1 MAPGRSL
8 TAALKKTNI
17 LSTEGY
23 MCDMSMLASSG
34 LKKREKEKRWWWGV
48 LPYQITSVTI
58 TQFKG

>member
-8 TAALKKTNI
+8 TAALKKTNL

-34 LKKREKEKRWWWGV
+34 LGKKGGGGGFFLIRSH
-48 LPYQITSVTI
+48 L
-58 TQFKG
+58 

>member
-34 LKKREKEKRWWWGV
+34 LKKRKKGGGGGV